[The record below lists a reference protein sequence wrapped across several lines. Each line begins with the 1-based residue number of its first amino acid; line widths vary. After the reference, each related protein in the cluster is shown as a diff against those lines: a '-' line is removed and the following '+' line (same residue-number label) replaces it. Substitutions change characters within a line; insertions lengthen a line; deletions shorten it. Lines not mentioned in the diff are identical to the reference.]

1 RGVERRGKLLEV
13 RREKKTRP
21 RCRSAAAPEHHDI
34 ATKHDAVRD
43 FAVDT
48 ASGSRRD
55 EGVPRRRVPGVAAPP
70 PSTMTS
76 TSAS

>member
-1 RGVERRGKLLEV
+1 PRRSRGVERRGKLLEV

-21 RCRSAAAPEHHDI
+21 RCRSAAAPEH
-34 ATKHDAVRD
+34 HDAVRD